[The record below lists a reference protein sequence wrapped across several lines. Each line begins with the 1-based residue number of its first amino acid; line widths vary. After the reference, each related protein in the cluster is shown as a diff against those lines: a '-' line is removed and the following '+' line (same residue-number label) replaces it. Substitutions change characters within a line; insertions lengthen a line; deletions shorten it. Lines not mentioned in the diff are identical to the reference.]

1 MRLCVALLCSL
12 CLTLAG
18 SLTPGEEPQKTRE
31 QKVREDREKVEKTGY
46 WIYNDLA
53 KGFTE
58 AKQTGK
64 PMLVVLRCL
73 PCEECVKLDDELMDN
88 DPELRPLLDKFVR
101 VRVIGTNGLDL
112 SLFQFDTDQSFTA
125 FLLNAD
131 GTIYG
136 RFGTRS
142 HRTDW
147 VGDVSLA
154 GMSRALEGALELHQ
168 NYPASKASLA
178 AKRGPKPAFA
188 APELYPALKEKYTS
202 TLNYSGNVVQSCIH
216 CHQIGD
222 AQRDLLRS
230 KREAIPEQVLFPYP
244 HPKAIGLVLDPKE
257 RASVVEVAADSPA
270 SKSGLQAG
278 DRIESLAG
286 QPLLSMADVQW
297 VLHHAA
303 ADGATIPTTVQRG
316 GKSVSLDLKLPAG
329 WRQKDNI
336 AWRSSSWGLRRMAT
350 GGFFSEAM
358 TAEDRK
364 AAGIPESGMALKIK
378 HVGQYAPHDAAKQA
392 GLVKDDVVVEFDGRT
407 DLVRESD
414 LLAYG
419 VTQHFPGDKIPV
431 KILRH
436 GKPMEL
442 TVTIRQ

>member
-1 MRLCVALLCSL
+1 MRFRLAILGALL
-12 CLTLAG
+12 LTMPVTA
-18 SLTPGEEPQKTRE
+18 EEPKKTRE
-31 QKVREDREKVEKTGY
+31 QQVREDRDKVEKVGY

-53 KGFTE
+53 KGFTV
-58 AKQTGK
+58 ANQSGK
-64 PMLVVLRCL
+64 PMLVILRCL

-88 DPELRPLLDKFVR
+88 DPELRPLLDQFVR
-101 VRVIGTNGLDL
+101 VRVISTNGLDL

-147 VGDVSLA
+147 VGDVSLV
-154 GMSRALEGALELHQ
+154 GMSRALEGALDLHQ

-178 AKRGPKPAFA
+178 AKRGPQPEFA
-188 APELYPALKEKYTS
+188 APELYPSMKEKYTS
-202 TLNYSGNVVQSCIH
+202 TLNYSGNVAQSCIH

-222 AQRDLLRS
+222 AQRDLIRS
-230 KREAIPEQVLFPYP
+230 KREPIPEQVLFPYP
-244 HPKAIGLVLDPKE
+244 HPKVIGLVLDPKE
-257 RASVVEVAADSPA
+257 RATVLEVTADSQA
-270 SKSGLQAG
+270 AQAGFKAG

-286 QPLLSMADVQW
+286 QPLLSLADVQW

-303 ADGATIPTTVQRG
+303 ADGATLPAQVQRG
-316 GKSVSLDLKLPAG
+316 GKSVSLELKLPAG
-329 WRQKDNI
+329 WRRLDNI

-358 TAEDRK
+358 TPEDRK
-364 AAGIPESGMALKIK
+364 TAGAPQTGMALKIK

-392 GLVKDDVVVEFDGRT
+392 GLVNGDVVVGFDGQT

-419 VTQHFPGDKIPV
+419 VTKHFPGDKIPV
-431 KILRH
+431 KILRN

-442 TVTIRQ
+442 TVTIRE

>member
-1 MRLCVALLCSL
+1 MRLCLAILGTLL
-12 CLTLAG
+12 LAM
-18 SLTPGEEPQKTRE
+18 SVTAEEPKKTRE
-31 QKVREDREKVEKTGY
+31 QLVREDREKVEKTGY
-46 WIYNDLA
+46 WIYNDMVQ
-53 KGFTE
+53 GFTE
-58 AKQTGK
+58 AKQSGK
-64 PMLVVLRCL
+64 PMLVILRCL

-88 DPELRPLLDKFVR
+88 DPELRPLLDQFVR
-101 VRVIGTNGLDL
+101 VRVISTNGLDL

-154 GMSRALEGALELHQ
+154 GMSRALEGALDLHQ

-178 AKRGPKPAFA
+178 AKRGPQPEFT
-188 APELYPALKEKYTS
+188 APELFPGLKEKFTS
-202 TLNYSGNVVQSCIH
+202 TLNYEGNVAQSCIH

-230 KREAIPEQVLFPYP
+230 KNEAMPEQVLFPYP
-244 HPKAIGLVLDPKE
+244 HPKVIGLVLDPKE
-257 RASVVEVAADSPA
+257 RASVLEVVADSQA
-270 SKSGLQAG
+270 AKSGFKAG
-278 DRIESLAG
+278 DRIETLAG
-286 QPLLSMADVQW
+286 QPLLSLADVQW

-303 ADGATIPTTVQRG
+303 AEGATIPATVQRG
-316 GKSVSLDLKLPAG
+316 GKSMSLDLKLAAG
-329 WRQKDNI
+329 WRRLDNI

-364 AAGIPESGMALKIK
+364 AAGVPQTGMALKIK

-392 GLVKDDVVVEFDGRT
+392 GLVNGDVVVGFDGQS

-419 VTQHFPGDKIPV
+419 VTKHFPGDKIKV
-431 KILRH
+431 NILRN

>member
-1 MRLCVALLCSL
+1 MRLSLVILCSL
-12 CLTLAG
+12 LLTMSVSA
-18 SLTPGEEPQKTRE
+18 EEPKKTRE
-31 QKVREDREKVEKTGY
+31 QMVREDREKVEKVGY

-53 KGFTE
+53 KGFTV
-58 AKQTGK
+58 ANQTGK
-64 PMLVVLRCL
+64 PMLVILRCL

-168 NYPASKASLA
+168 NYPANKASLA
-178 AKRGPKPAFA
+178 AKRGPKPGIAS
-188 APELYPALKEKYTS
+188 PELYPSLKEKYTS

-222 AQRDLLRS
+222 AQRDLWRS
-230 KREAIPEQVLFPYP
+230 KGEAMPEQVLFPYP
-244 HPKAIGLVLDPKE
+244 HPKVIGLVLDPKE

-270 SKSGLQAG
+270 AMSGLQAG
-278 DRIESLAG
+278 DRIETLAG

-303 ADGATIPTTVQRG
+303 AAGATIPATVQRG
-316 GKSVSLDLKLPAG
+316 GKSVSLDLKLPTG

-358 TAEDRK
+358 SAEDRK
-364 AAGIPESGMALKIK
+364 AAGVPATGMALKIK

-392 GLVKDDVVVEFDGRT
+392 GLLNGDVVVEFDGQK

-419 VTQHFPGDKIPV
+419 VTKHFPGDKIPV
-431 KILRH
+431 KILRN

>member
-1 MRLCVALLCSL
+1 MRLCLAIFCSL
-12 CLTLAG
+12 LLTLSVSA
-18 SLTPGEEPQKTRE
+18 EEPKQTRE
-31 QKVREDREKVEKTGY
+31 QKVREDREKVEKIGY
-46 WIYNDLA
+46 WIYNDLD
-53 KGFTE
+53 KGFAE

-64 PMLVVLRCL
+64 PLLVILRCL

-88 DPELRPLLDKFVR
+88 DPELRPLLDQFVR
-101 VRVIGTNGLDL
+101 VRVVGTNGLDL

-154 GMSRALEGALELHQ
+154 GMARALEGALELHQ
-168 NYPASKASLA
+168 NFPASQESLS
-178 AKRGPKPAFA
+178 AKRGPQPEFA
-188 APELYPALKEKYTS
+188 SPELYPAMKEKYTS

-230 KREAIPEQVLFPYP
+230 KHEAMPEQVLFPYP

-257 RASVVEVAADSPA
+257 RASVVEVTTDSPA
-270 SKSGLQAG
+270 AKSGFMAG
-278 DRIESLAG
+278 DRIETLAG

-303 ADGATIPTTVQRG
+303 ADGATIPAIVRRG
-316 GKSVSLDLKLPAG
+316 DETLPLDLKLPAG
-329 WRQKDNI
+329 WRHLDNI
-336 AWRSSSWGLRRMAT
+336 AWRVSSWGLRRMAT

-358 TAEDRK
+358 SPEDRK
-364 AAGIPESGMALKIK
+364 SAGIPETGMALKIK

-392 GLVKDDVVVEFDGRT
+392 GLVTGDVVVEFDGQT

-419 VTQHFPGDKIPV
+419 VTKHFPGDQIKV
-431 KILRH
+431 SILRN
-436 GKPMEL
+436 GKPLQL

>member
-1 MRLCVALLCSL
+1 MRLVVMMVCSL
-12 CLTLAG
+12 VFTAHI
-18 SLTPGEEPQKTRE
+18 SAEEPKKTRE
-31 QKVREDREKVEKTGY
+31 QKVREDRVKVEATGY

-53 KGFTE
+53 KGF
-58 AKQTGK
+58 ADAQQSGK
-64 PMLVVLRCL
+64 PILVILRCL

-88 DPELRPLLDKFVR
+88 DPELRPLLDQFVR
-101 VRVIGTNGLDL
+101 VRVVGTNGLDL

-142 HRTDW
+142 HRTEW
-147 VGDVSLA
+147 LGDVSLP
-154 GMSRALEGALELHQ
+154 GMARALEGALELHKK
-168 NYPASKASLA
+168 YPESQQTLA
-178 AKRGPKPAFA
+178 GKRGPQPEFA
-188 APELYPALKEKYTS
+188 APELFPELKEKYTS
-202 TLNYSGNVVQSCIH
+202 KLNYEGNVVQSCIH

-230 KREAIPEQVLFPYP
+230 KGKAIPEQVLFPYP

-257 RASVVEVAADSPA
+257 RASVVEVAADSLA
-270 SKSGLQAG
+270 AKSGLQTG
-278 DRIESLAG
+278 DRIETLAG
-286 QPLLSMADVQW
+286 QPILSIADVQW
-297 VLHHAA
+297 VLHHAD
-303 ADGATIPTTVQRG
+303 ADGATLLATVRRG
-316 GKSVSLDLKLPAG
+316 EKTLPLAIKLPAG

-364 AAGIPESGMALKIK
+364 SAGIPESGMALKIK

-392 GLVKDDVVVEFDGRT
+392 GLVNGDIVVGFDGRT

-419 VTQHFPGDKIPV
+419 VTKHFPGDKIKV
-431 KILRH
+431 QILRN
-436 GKPMEL
+436 GKPLEL
-442 TVTIRQ
+442 TVTIRE